1 MNGLKAV
8 YCKEMKKI
16 FKEPKMIFSV
26 FILPVLLMIGIY
38 VPAEGEFA
46 RIREFLAH
54 IFGEQAELGYDYLQL
69 LYLGRSN
76 GCRSCCWYRR
86 SAIPERRP
94 F

>member
-38 VPAEGEFA
+38 GLVAVMGENMVKDIETHQSVAVINNLPEEIKAEFSDFIANNYVKLTE
-46 RIREFLAH
+46 
-54 IFGEQAELGYDYLQL
+54 
-69 LYLGRSN
+69 N
-76 GCRSCCWYRR
+76 
-86 SAIPERRP
+86 
-94 F
+94 